1 MLTCVMSGVINERLM
16 RIRSTRN
23 AAESVAA
30 YHVLTYRGSVSL
42 NCNVRLID
50 PRGSLTGGIWL
61 KFSGAMQS
69 VEPPINGRFAE
80 GLWADRVT
88 YDVDPTCRAQA
99 RAGCC
104 CGEADCIP
112 AVGLL

>member
-1 MLTCVMSGVINERLM
+1 
-16 RIRSTRN
+16 
-23 AAESVAA
+23 
-30 YHVLTYRGSVSL
+30 
-42 NCNVRLID
+42 
-50 PRGSLTGGIWL
+50 
-61 KFSGAMQS
+61 MQS

-112 AVGLL
+112 AVGLLPRVDLLEAAGRGLMNLPRLR